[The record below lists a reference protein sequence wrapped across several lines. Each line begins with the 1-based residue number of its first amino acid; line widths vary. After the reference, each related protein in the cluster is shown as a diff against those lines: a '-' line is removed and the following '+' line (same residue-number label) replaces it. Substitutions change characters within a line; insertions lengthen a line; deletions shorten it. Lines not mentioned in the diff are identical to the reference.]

1 MLLDEKEL
9 NRKVIALVKK
19 GDFPQARVEVI
30 NALIEAGETHD
41 ELLAHIRHIKMCY
54 HLFLLENEVKER
66 WGPMLEADGLPLENL
81 ETSYWYYEL

>member
-30 NALIEAGETHD
+30 NALIEAEETQA
-41 ELLAHIRHIKMCY
+41 ELSAHLHHIKMSY
-54 HLFLLENEVKER
+54 HIFLLDDHVKER
-66 WGPMLEADGLPLENL
+66 WGPLLEADGQPLEDFIA
-81 ETSYWYYEL
+81 